1 VNQEKLMK
9 RRMIRAII
17 LFIIT
22 FIALLVFIA
31 LYMDEKKR
39 VQETYRKQYRAN
51 LTKVI
56 EDIDS
61 YKNSEGDHELRY
73 MRIVSDMSSANA
85 FAFLINSFEEKQIT
99 VNELTTCTMK
109 YPEQMKEKLDDMRQA
124 LSDIIDDLDKGYEEA
139 EAVVSSVDKK
149 GY

>member
-1 VNQEKLMK
+1 MNQEKLMK

-31 LYMDEKKR
+31 LYTDEKKR

-85 FAFLINSFEEKQIT
+85 FAFLINSFEDKQIT

>member
-1 VNQEKLMK
+1 MNQEKLMK

-39 VQETYRKQYRAN
+39 VQETYRKQYRTN
-51 LTKVI
+51 LSHVA

-61 YKNSEGDHELRY
+61 YANAEGDHELRY